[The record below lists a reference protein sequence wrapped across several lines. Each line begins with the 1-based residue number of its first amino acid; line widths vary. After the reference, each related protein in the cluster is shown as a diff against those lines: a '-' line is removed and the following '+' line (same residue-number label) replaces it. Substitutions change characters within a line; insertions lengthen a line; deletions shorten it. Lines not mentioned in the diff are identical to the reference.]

1 MHSLPLD
8 LITCTAESPTGL
20 VTALRTRTRQPH
32 YKSIYEDDEL
42 ITLCPKALT
51 HAANG
56 NDEDNDG
63 DNSDNGD
70 DSNSND
76 SGSNDDT
83 DWYNHL
89 VDKPPREHGCQTK
102 EGREGW
108 GMADILSLGQPMRW
122 VCAFT

>member
-42 ITLCPKALT
+42 ITLCQKALT

-76 SGSNDDT
+76 SNSNDSNSNDSGSNDDT
-83 DWYNHL
+83 DWTITWSTS
-89 VDKPPREHGCQTK
+89 PPGNMGVRLKRDVRG
-102 EGREGW
+102 GGW
-108 GMADILSLGQPMRW
+108 RIY
-122 VCAFT
+122 